1 MFSKF
6 VIVLLLTAG
15 AVVDATHAQVLFD
28 GSQGSGPEVQGW
40 IVFAPPPQT
49 SGVAEGA
56 FTLDSRPA
64 GNAGL
69 GGLSRQAPSDLDS
82 AAGYS
87 LRLTLQVKAETH
99 QSAHRSGVSLIVL
112 GADRRGIELAFWT
125 DRLWAQADSPLF
137 THAEEG
143 LIDTTRGFV
152 EYTVAVSADTYTV
165 TADGIPVLSGPLRNY
180 TAFTGFPDVY
190 EIPNLLFLGDDTT
203 SASGALSLRWM
214 ELVMPTPKLSIR
226 TQSTTAL
233 EVTWPADSGP
243 WMLEQSTVLG
253 DTSNWRPVEEPP
265 SQTDG
270 FHRLTLTTD
279 APTRYFRLRR

>member
-1 MFSKF
+1 MLLRT
-6 VIVLLLTAG
+6 VIALGLAAG
-15 AVVDATHAQVLFD
+15 AGISSLYAQVLFD
-28 GSQGSGPEVQGW
+28 GSQGSGPEAQGW

-49 SGVAEGA
+49 SGFAEGA

-87 LRLTLQVKAETH
+87 LRLTLQVTAETH

-152 EYTVAVSADTYTV
+152 EYTVAVSGNAYTV

-203 SASGALSLRWM
+203 SASGALSLRRV
-214 ELVMPTPKLSIR
+214 ELVTTTPKLSIR
-226 TQSTTAL
+226 TQSTAAL
-233 EVTWPADSGP
+233 EVTWPANAGL
-243 WMLEQSTVLG
+243 WTLEQSAVLG
-253 DTSNWRPVEEPP
+253 DTSNWRPVEDSP
-265 SQTDG
+265 SNADG
-270 FHRLTLTTD
+270 FHRLTLTAD
-279 APTRYFRLRR
+279 ASARYFRLRR